1 MTSPVPRLARRSNK
15 TVVAVIVISLI
26 VVGGAVLGAALL
38 AQGKTSSAAN
48 PTTRDRLH
56 VVDLMAKANCVG
68 KVVPT
73 QSHAYETG
81 ECQLAGARVIIAV
94 FETGEDRDLWLTSA
108 KQFMDTF
115 VAGVGWAAAMDKPS
129 AAPLLAVA
137 LDGGVV

>member
-1 MTSPVPRLARRSNK
+1 
-15 TVVAVIVISLI
+15 VIVISLI
-26 VVGGAVLGAALL
+26 VVAGAIVGGAML
-38 AQGKTSSAAN
+38 AQGTTSSTGT
-48 PTTRDRLH
+48 PSLTRERLH